1 MTWAWATPLPPTP
14 KLVLMALADI
24 ADDHRICWPSHRT
37 LALKCTL
44 SDRTVRR
51 TLGKLHALKLLV
63 VEPRLRKNGSS
74 ASNCYR
80 LAVDAPPPGQIVLGG
95 DGQAA
100 PGGRSSVTREGDTAV
115 LPRTTN
121 EPSIESPPPRPGN
134 GGESDAVR
142 ANTGGGGEFFFPR
155 GLTDSQRH
163 ALQDRLAKL
172 TSAEAQQVLDEL
184 AGRMAVTPVKNP
196 IRYCAVLASRMKRGA
211 FTPELGLKIADARQ
225 ADRAPSEHTPP
236 PEGQLDLTRLPRET
250 RDTIERL
257 RARARVPQPLDAKGG
272 N

>member
-1 MTWAWATPLPPTP
+1 MTWAWAIPLPSTP

-24 ADDHRICWPSHRT
+24 ADDHGICWPSHRT

-51 TLGKLHALKLLV
+51 TLGKLHALKLLI
-63 VEPRLRKNGSS
+63 VEPRTRKNGSS

-80 LAVDAPPPGQIVLGG
+80 LAVDALPPGQIVLG
-95 DGQAA
+95 DGRAG

-121 EPSIESPPPRPGN
+121 EPSIESPPPRPAS
-134 GGESDAVR
+134 GGESDEVR
-142 ANTGGGGEFFFPR
+142 ADTGGGGEFFFPR

-211 FTPELGLKIADARQ
+211 FAPELGLKIADARQ
-225 ADRAPSEHTPP
+225 TERAPSNQTPR

-250 RDTIERL
+250 RETIERL
-257 RARARVPQPLDAKGG
+257 RTRARARQPVDAKGG

>member
-24 ADDHRICWPSHRT
+24 ADDHGVCWPSHRT

-51 TLGKLHALKLLV
+51 TLGKLHALKLLI
-63 VEPRLRKNGSS
+63 VEPRMRKNGSS

-95 DGQAA
+95 DGQAS

-121 EPSIESPPPRPGN
+121 EPSFESPPPRPGN

-172 TSAEAQQVLDEL
+172 TFAEAQQVLDEL

-211 FTPELGLKIADARQ
+211 FAPELGLKIADARQ
-225 ADRAPSEHTPP
+225 TERAPSNQTPRQ
-236 PEGQLDLTRLPRET
+236 EGQLDLTKLPRET

-257 RARARVPQPLDAKGG
+257 RARARAPQPLDAKGG
-272 N
+272 S

>member
-1 MTWAWATPLPPTP
+1 MTWAWATPLPPTS

-24 ADDHRICWPSHRT
+24 ADDYGVCWPSHKT

-51 TLGKLHALKLLV
+51 TLGKLHALKMLI
-63 VEPRLRKNGSS
+63 VEPRMRKNGSS

-80 LAVDAPPPGQIVLGG
+80 LAVDALPPGQIVLGG
-95 DGQAA
+95 GEAG

-121 EPSIESPPPRPGN
+121 EPSIESPPPQPGS
-134 GGESDAVR
+134 GGESDAIR
-142 ANTGGGGEFFFPR
+142 PNTGGGGFFFPK
-155 GLTDSQRH
+155 GLTPSQRH

-172 TSAEAQQVLDEL
+172 SCAEAQQVLDEL

-211 FTPELGLKIADARQ
+211 FAAELGLKIADARQ
-225 ADRAPSEHTPP
+225 ADCAPTKQMPP
-236 PEGQLDLTRLPRET
+236 AEGQLDLTKLPRDVRET
-250 RDTIERL
+250 VERL
-257 RARARVPQPLDAKGG
+257 RARAHAPQSLDAKGG

>member
-1 MTWAWATPLPPTP
+1 MTWAWATPLPPTS
-14 KLVLMALADI
+14 KLILMALADI
-24 ADDHRICWPSHRT
+24 ADDHGICWPSHRT

-63 VEPRLRKNGSS
+63 VEARTRKNGSS

-80 LAVDAPPPGQIVLGG
+80 LAVDALPPGQIVLVG
-95 DGQAA
+95 GQAG
-100 PGGRSSVTREGDTAV
+100 PGGRSSVTREGDMAI

-121 EPSIESPPPRPGN
+121 EPSIDSPPRRPGSDS
-134 GGESDAVR
+134 ESDAVR
-142 ANTGGGGEFFFPR
+142 ANTCGGGEFFFPR

-163 ALQDRLAKL
+163 ALRDRLAKL
-172 TSAEAQQVLDEL
+172 TSVEAQQVLDEL
-184 AGRMAVTPVKNP
+184 TGRMAVTPVKNP

-211 FTPELGLKIADARQ
+211 FAPELGLKIADARQ
-225 ADRAPSEHTPP
+225 ADCAPTQQMTPA
-236 PEGQLDLTRLPRET
+236 EGQLDLTKLPRDVRE
-250 RDTIERL
+250 TIERL
-257 RARARVPQPLDAKGG
+257 RTRARAPQPLDAKGG

>member
-1 MTWAWATPLPPTP
+1 MTWAWATPLLPTS

-24 ADDHRICWPSHRT
+24 ADDHGVCWPSHKT

-80 LAVDAPPPGQIVLGG
+80 LAVDALPPGQIVLGG
-95 DGQAA
+95 DGQRA
-100 PGGRSSVTREGDTAV
+100 PGGGSSVTREGDTAV

-121 EPSIESPPPRPGN
+121 EPSFESPPPRPGN
-134 GGESDAVR
+134 GGESDEVR

-155 GLTDSQRH
+155 GLTDSQRL
-163 ALQDRLAKL
+163 ALQGRLAKL

-211 FTPELGLKIADARQ
+211 FAAELGLKIADARQ
-225 ADRAPSEHTPP
+225 TDRPPSNQTPRE
-236 PEGQLDLTRLPRET
+236 EGQLDLTKLPRET
-250 RDTIERL
+250 RETIERL
-257 RARARVPQPLDAKGG
+257 RARARAPQPKGG

>member
-1 MTWAWATPLPPTP
+1 MTWAWATPLPPTS

-24 ADDHRICWPSHRT
+24 ADDHGVCWPSHKT

-51 TLGKLHALKLLV
+51 TLGKLYALKLLI
-63 VEPRLRKNGSS
+63 VEPRTRKNGSS

-80 LAVDAPPPGQIVLGG
+80 LAVDALTPGQIVLGG
-95 DGQAA
+95 GEAG
-100 PGGRSSVTREGDTAV
+100 PGRRSSVTKEGDTAA

-121 EPSIESPPPRPGN
+121 EPSIESPLPQPVS

-142 ANTGGGGEFFFPR
+142 PNTGGGGEFFFPK
-155 GLTDSQRH
+155 GLTLSQRH

-172 TSAEAQQVLDEL
+172 TPAEAQQVLDEL

-211 FTPELGLKIADARQ
+211 FAPELGLKIADARQ

-236 PEGQLDLTRLPRET
+236 PAGQLDLTRLPKET

-257 RARARVPQPLDAKGG
+257 RARARALQPLDAKGG

>member
-1 MTWAWATPLPPTP
+1 MTWAWATPLPPTS

-24 ADDHRICWPSHRT
+24 ADDHGICWPSHRT

-51 TLGKLHALKLLV
+51 TLGKLHALKLLI
-63 VEPRLRKNGSS
+63 VEARTRKNGSS

-80 LAVDAPPPGQIVLGG
+80 VAVDALPPGQIVLGG
-95 DGQAA
+95 GKAS

-121 EPSIESPPPRPGN
+121 EPSIESPPLRPS
-134 GGESDAVR
+134 GGESNAVR
-142 ANTGGGGEFFFPR
+142 ANTRGGGEFFFPR
-155 GLTDSQRH
+155 GLTDSHRH
-163 ALQDRLAKL
+163 ALRDRLAKL

-184 AGRMAVTPVKNP
+184 AGRMTVTPVKNP

-211 FTPELGLKIADARQ
+211 FAPELGLKIADARQ

-257 RARARVPQPLDAKGG
+257 RARARAPQPLDAKGG